1 MKRAHIALIGI
12 FVFGYLLRVWFLP
25 SQSLTFGYDQ
35 ARDAYESLQ
44 IVDGNVKIYGPP
56 ASTPGLFHGVFY
68 YYFLAPAY
76 AVGDGSPLIAAY
88 WVALWNAF
96 AVGIVYF
103 LAYAFTKKTGAAI
116 LSALFFA
123 VSFEATQY
131 ATWLSNPTIGVWTV
145 PLIYLGLW
153 RWIHKEKWGNILTA
167 IALALSMQGEIF
179 LIYHIVPVLIWL
191 YVARKHISKKSVVV
205 FSFIF
210 LMTISSMIVVEL
222 QHFSEALGGAAS
234 LASSGDEIVKR
245 RLFGDIVILYLNQF
259 GTTFSNALM
268 PLNIGYGGMLGVGLI
283 TWLVLQKRQAT
294 KSSVSWQLFLASYLL
309 SHASVVSVGGTSTPF
324 LLVGIGSGAAVALGI
339 FAHSL
344 HSRNRLLF
352 LGLSAIIISSN
363 LVSIMTKNKDGSVIF
378 SIQKDMTLKHQL
390 AAVDYTYM
398 SSKGNPFSINT
409 LTSPLWVNTVWSYL
423 YNWYGVNTYGYVPS
437 YHGKDQVGRL
447 GNTLMTPGPDVLMYY
462 FISEPWQGI
471 PEQFVKDAYEAEVS
485 KGELIDSV
493 HFSQIEVQRRDHNE

>member
-1 MKRAHIALIGI
+1 MKRAHIALIVIYI
-12 FVFGYLLRVWFLP
+12 FGFLLRVWFLP
-25 SQSLTFGYDQ
+25 AQSLTFGYDQ

-44 IVDGNVKIYGPP
+44 IADGNLKIYGPP

-76 AVGDGSPLIAAY
+76 ALGNGSPLVTAY
-88 WVALWNAF
+88 WVAFWNAC
-96 AVGIVYF
+96 AVGIVYA
-103 LAYAFTKKTGAAI
+103 LAYAFTKKTGAAL

-153 RWIHKEKWGNILTA
+153 RWIHKEKWGNVLA
-167 IALALSMQGEIF
+167 AVALGLSTQGEIF
-179 LIYHIVPVLIWL
+179 LIYHIVPILIWL
-191 YVARKHISKKSVVV
+191 YVSRKHISKKSLAV
-205 FSFIF
+205 FGLVF
-210 LMTISSMIVVEL
+210 LVTISSMIVVEL

-245 RLFGDIVILYLNQF
+245 RLFGDIIILYFNQI

-268 PLNIGYGGMLGVGLI
+268 PLNIGYGGILGIGL
-283 TWLVLQKRQAT
+283 TGWLILQKRQTAKT
-294 KSSVSWQLFLASYLL
+294 YIPWQLFLASYLL

-324 LLVGIGSGAAVALGI
+324 LLVGIGSGATVALGI

-344 HSRNRLLF
+344 FSRNRLLF
-352 LGLSAIIISSN
+352 LGLTAIIISSN
-363 LVSIMTKNKDGSVIF
+363 LASIMMKNKDGSVIF

-390 AAVDYTYM
+390 AAVDYTYQT
-398 SSKGNPFSINT
+398 SQGNPFSINT

-423 YNWYGVNTYGYVPS
+423 YNWHGKNTYGYVPS

-447 GNTLMTPGPDVLMYY
+447 GNTLTAPQSEVSNFY

-485 KGELIDSV
+485 KGKLVDSV
-493 HFSQIEVQRRDHNE
+493 RFSQIEVQRRTQ